1 MGVCFCPLGDG
12 GDVFGGCPGGPTF
25 NRNHT
30 EHGGPDHYEQS
41 GGLLSDE
48 KKSNQLNDQPCS
60 QLINLK

>member
-12 GDVFGGCPGGPTF
+12 GDVFGGRPGGPTF

-48 KKSNQLNDQPCS
+48 KKIQS
-60 QLINLK
+60 IK